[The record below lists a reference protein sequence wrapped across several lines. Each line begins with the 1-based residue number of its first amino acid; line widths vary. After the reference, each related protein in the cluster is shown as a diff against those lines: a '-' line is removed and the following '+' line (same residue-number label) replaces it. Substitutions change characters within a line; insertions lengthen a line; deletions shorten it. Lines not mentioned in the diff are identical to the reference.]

1 MNSPVERATTLL
13 QQGRTSDAL
22 ALCQD
27 AAARGDAA
35 AAMQLAN
42 WYLVGRPVARDL
54 AEARRWL
61 RQATEN
67 GHADAALTE
76 VALTAN
82 GSGGP
87 ADWPLARTRLQQAAE
102 RHGGVA
108 AEDWALLDQMDLTPD
123 GAPAH
128 LPPPEVLGRD
138 YQVRRWTGFVTPAE
152 SAHLA
157 LVVRDLLAPSSVADP
172 RSRRLIAHPIRTS
185 STAVI
190 GPTRES
196 LPVQAILRR
205 IAQAGGTQVTQ
216 GEPLSILH
224 YAPGQQYRE
233 HLDALPNEAN
243 QRIATALIYLNT
255 GFVGGETLFPH
266 EGLAVRPAGG
276 EMVLFPNSRPDG
288 TPDPRSRH
296 SGAPVRQGVKWA
308 ATRWIRAQPL
318 DIWNLPKGAG

>member
-1 MNSPVERATTLL
+1 MTTPVERATALL
-13 QQGRTSDAL
+13 QQGRTPDAL

-27 AAARGDAA
+27 AAERGDADA
-35 AAMQLAN
+35 ALQLAN
-42 WYLVGRPVARDL
+42 WHLIGQAVPRDL
-54 AEARRWL
+54 PLARRWL
-61 RQATEN
+61 RLATQN
-67 GHADAALTE
+67 GSLDAALTE
-76 VALTAN
+76 VALVAN
-82 GSGGP
+82 GSGAP
-87 ADWPLARTRLQQAAE
+87 TDWPLARTLLQQAAQ
-102 RHGGVA
+102 RHGGAA
-108 AEDWALLDQMDLTPD
+108 AEDWALLEQMDLTED
-123 GAPAH
+123 GAPAQ
-128 LPPPEVLGRD
+128 LPEPEILGRD

-172 RSRRLIAHPIRTS
+172 SSGRLIAHPIRTS
-185 STAVI
+185 SAAVI

-196 LPVQAILRR
+196 LPVQAILQR
-205 IAQAGGTQVTQ
+205 IAQASGTQVRQ

-255 GFVGGETLFPH
+255 GFTGGETMFPH

-276 EMVLFPNSRPDG
+276 EMVLFTNSRPDG
-288 TPDPRSRH
+288 SPDPRSRH

-318 DIWNLPKGAG
+318 DIWNLPSGTR

>member
-1 MNSPVERATTLL
+1 MTTPVERATALLAQGHTSAALTLC
-13 QQGRTSDAL
+13 GE
-22 ALCQD
+22 
-27 AAARGDAA
+27 AAERGNAA
-35 AAMQLAN
+35 AALQLAN
-42 WYLVGRPVARDL
+42 WHLIGQVVARDL
-54 AEARRWL
+54 PLARRWL
-61 RQATEN
+61 RRATEHN
-67 GHADAALTE
+67 SPDAALTE

-82 GSGGP
+82 GSGAP
-87 ADWPLARTRLQQAAE
+87 ADWPRARALLQQAAQ

-108 AEDWALLDQMDLTPD
+108 AEDWALLEQMDLAED
-123 GAPAH
+123 GTPAH
-128 LPPPEVLGRD
+128 LPEPEILGRD
-138 YQVRRWTGFVTPAE
+138 YQVRRWPGFVTPAE

-172 RSRRLIAHPIRTS
+172 RSGRLIAHPIRTS
-185 STAVI
+185 SAAVI

-205 IAQAGGTQVTQ
+205 IAHASGTEVTQ

-224 YAPGQQYRE
+224 YALGQQYRE

-255 GFVGGETLFPH
+255 GFTGGETMFPH
-266 EGLAVRPAGG
+266 EGLAVRPVGG
-276 EMVLFPNSRPDG
+276 EMVLFTNSRPDG
-288 TPDPRSRH
+288 SPDPRSRH

-318 DIWNLPKGAG
+318 DIWNLPPGGR